1 MVYKKLT
8 SIAIMTSIIMA
19 CVSSFVFG
27 SNEVQAN
34 DQIIDST
41 MRILILIQKY
51 SWPVVTLIFIY
62 ALYKYY
68 VIGSEM
74 VEHKITG
81 QRLIIGIAIFMV
93 LVQALPL
100 VYAFLVIN

>member
-8 SIAIMTSIIMA
+8 SIAIILSIIAA

-27 SNEVQAN
+27 TDEVASN
-34 DQIIDST
+34 DKIIDST
-41 MRILILIQKY
+41 MQILIFLQKY

-62 ALYKYY
+62 ALYEFY

-74 VEHKITG
+74 IEHKILG
-81 QRLIIGIAIFMV
+81 QRLIVGIAIFMV
-93 LVQALPL
+93 LVQCLPL
-100 VYAFLVIN
+100 VYAFLIVK

>member
-34 DQIIDST
+34 DQIIDGT

-51 SWPVVTLIFIY
+51 SWPVVTLVFIY

-93 LVQALPL
+93 IVQALPL